1 MSRYPVNQ
9 DELWDG
15 RVFKNYR
22 VLCHQM
28 GWKPGR
34 PGNNTYNAQV
44 KSLSSVCRWRKDVD
58 VNGKKLSNK
67 IIIEEVYSKPLPIE
81 DGRKNV
87 GFKVESDNYRV
98 PIEHVKSNGI
108 YRIICGNE
116 VYIGSTRRGFRRRFI
131 EHLNAGQQPAT
142 KDLLD
147 RGGLFEL
154 VEVMNDSSKEEVF
167 MREDYYI
174 ELYSKDS
181 SYVVVNKQLATITLP
196 KPPKPK
202 YKKVMIVKEDY
213 DLALSILKAHGI
225 KLKPDA
231 IKEDEQNVKT

>member
-1 MSRYPVNQ
+1 MSKYPINM
-9 DELWDG
+9 DELWNG

-22 VLCHQM
+22 DLCRQM
-28 GWKPGR
+28 NWKIR
-34 PGNNTYNAQV
+34 VNGNASYNAQF
-44 KSLSSVCRWRKDVD
+44 KALSSVCKWRKDVD
-58 VNGKKLSNK
+58 ENGKKRSNQ
-67 IIIEEVYSKPLPIE
+67 IIIEEVYDEPLPIA
-81 DGRKNV
+81 DGRKDV

-98 PIEHVKSNGI
+98 PIEHAKSNGI

-131 EHLNAGQQPAT
+131 EHLNAGRQPAT

-154 VEVMNDSSKEEVF
+154 VEVMNDSSKEEVL

-181 SYVVVNKQLATITLP
+181 NYAVINQQPAVITLP

-202 YKKVMIVKEDY
+202 YKKVMVAKEDY
-213 DLALSILKAHGI
+213 DLALSILRTHGI
-225 KLKPDA
+225 KLKPDV
-231 IKEDEQNVKT
+231 IKEDE

>member
-1 MSRYPVNQ
+1 MSRYLINK

-22 VLCHQM
+22 DLCRQLN
-28 GWKPGR
+28 WKICVHGD
-34 PGNNTYNAQV
+34 NSYQAQF
-44 KSLSSVCRWRKDVD
+44 KALSAVCRWRKDVD
-58 VNGKKLSNK
+58 ANGKKLSNR

-98 PIEHVKSNGI
+98 PIEHSKSKGI

-131 EHLNAGQQPAT
+131 EHLNSGIQPAT

-154 VEVMNDSSKEEVF
+154 VEVMNDSSREEVL

-202 YKKVMIVKEDY
+202 YKRVTIVKEDY

-231 IKEDEQNVKT
+231 IKEDE